1 MTGDVALTSALRNN
15 LLSLQNTQRQ
25 VDQTQQR
32 LSTGKKVNS
41 ALDNPLNFFRA
52 QSFGN
57 RASDLTTLLDGINLS
72 IRTIEE
78 ADKGI
83 TAINSLLDTAEAIVD
98 EAKSAY
104 NGSDTTVATIRGI
117 TSTTTSGGIP
127 AATATLDDLAGGI
140 DGFTGTDAV
149 SIEIEAFGTTVT
161 VSGLTGASTLQD
173 VIDGITGATVNGNAA
188 LTASYDSTTGELD
201 IGVNTGG
208 GFDVS
213 DVEEVRVTVTDNTAT
228 NNEDANINF
237 GGTIVRESSGES
249 TIYSGLYSQ
258 LNNLEDRY
266 DKILTEISATAN
278 DSVYNGINL
287 LKGNDLLTTF
297 NEDGTSNL
305 NTTGDDLTAT
315 GLGLSTADF
324 STRAN
329 VDSRSFELGDAT
341 KTVRDFGG
349 LIATDLSLIETRR
362 NFTEGTVNTLKAGAD
377 DLTLADLN
385 EEGANLLALQTRQQ
399 LGVTSL
405 SLASQAQQGVLRLF

>member
-1 MTGDVALTSALRNN
+1 MSSDVALTSALRNN

-25 VDQTQQR
+25 VDSTQFR

-57 RASDLTTLLDGINLS
+57 RASDLSGLLDGINLS

-83 TAINSLLDTAEAIVD
+83 TAINKLLDTAESIVD

-104 NGSDTTVATIRGI
+104 NGSTTDIATIRGL
-117 TSTTTSGGIP
+117 TTDGGVASAGSALSALSGGIKEF
-127 AATATLDDLAGGI
+127 AAGDE
-140 DGFTGTDAV
+140 FT
-149 SIEIEAFGTTVT
+149 IEIEALGTTISVT
-161 VSGLTGASTLQD
+161 VTAGDSITDLVAA
-173 VIDGITGATVNGNAA
+173 ITGATTAGDAP
-188 LTASYDSTTGELD
+188 LTASYNTTTGS
-201 IGVNTGG
+201 ISVSVNTAG

-213 DVEEVRVTVTDNTAT
+213 DVESVKITVDDQTAT
-228 NNEDANINF
+228 NDLSAAVNF

-249 TIYSGLYSQ
+249 TIYNGLYSTT
-258 LNNLEDRY
+258 NNLQDRY
-266 DKILTEISATAN
+266 DKILTEVTATAN
-278 DSVYNGINL
+278 DASFNGINL

-297 NEDGTSNL
+297 NETGTSNL
-305 NTTGDDLTAT
+305 STTGDDLTAE

-324 STRAN
+324 SSRAN
-329 VDSRSFELGDAT
+329 VDSRSAELNDAT
-341 KTVRDFGG
+341 KTVRNFGS
-349 LIATDLSLIETRR
+349 LIATDLSLIQTRR
-362 NFTEGTVNTLKAGAD
+362 DFTEQTVETLKAGAD

>member
-32 LSTGKKVNS
+32 LATGKKVNS

-57 RASDLTTLLDGINLS
+57 RSSDLTTLLDGINLS

-83 TAINSLLDTAEAIVD
+83 TAINKLLDTAESIVD

-104 NGSDTTVATIRGI
+104 NGQSSTVANLRSL
-117 TSTTTSGGIP
+117 STVGGNIGATTNVSLGALVSGGLQGFDAGDTIDFSLNVDG
-127 AATATLDDLAGGI
+127 ADLTFQATSATTLGALIGAFTAGGALGGGAT
-140 DGFTGTDAV
+140 DGAYITGNLTGGDLTFSVNNNDFA
-149 SIEIEAFGTTVT
+149 AFENLRITVT
-161 VSGLTGASTLQD
+161 EGGSGD
-173 VIDGITGATVNGNAA
+173 EPI
-188 LTASYDSTTGELD
+188 
-201 IGVNTGG
+201 VNT
-208 GFDVS
+208 
-213 DVEEVRVTVTDNTAT
+213 
-228 NNEDANINF
+228 
-237 GGTIVRESSGES
+237 GGTIVRDSSGET
-249 TIYSGLYSQ
+249 TIYSGLETTID
-258 LNNLEDRY
+258 NLESRY
-266 DKILTEISATAN
+266 DKVLTEISATAN
-278 DSVYNGINL
+278 DSSFNGINL

-305 NTTGDDLTAT
+305 STTGDDLTAE
-315 GLGLSTADF
+315 GLALSTADF
-324 STRAN
+324 QTRAN
-329 VDSRSFELGDAT
+329 LDTRSAQLSTAT
-341 KTVRDFGG
+341 STVRNFGS
-349 LIATDLSLIETRR
+349 LIATDLSLIQTRR
-362 NFTEGTVNTLKAGAD
+362 DFTESTIETLKGGAD

>member
-15 LLSLQNTQRQ
+15 LLTLQNTQRQ
-25 VDQTQQR
+25 ADQTQFR
-32 LSTGKKVNS
+32 LATGKKVNS

-72 IRTIEE
+72 VRTIEE

-83 TAINSLLDTAEAIVD
+83 TAINNLLDTAESIVD

-104 NGSDTTVATIRGI
+104 NGSSTSIATIRGI
-117 TSTTTSGGIP
+117 VSNTTTGGAAASG
-127 AATATLDDLAGGI
+127 ATLDDLIGGFDGIGAGDTI
-140 DGFTGTDAV
+140 D
-149 SIEIEAFGTTVT
+149 IEIEAFGTTTTISLAATDTLGGVVADLNQTT
-161 VSGLTGASTLQD
+161 VF
-173 VIDGITGATVNGNAA
+173 GNNRQ
-188 LTASYDSTTGELD
+188 LLNASYNAGELS
-201 IGVNTGG
+201 IAINT

-213 DVEEVRVTVTDNTAT
+213 DVESIKVTVN
-228 NNEDANINF
+228 DAGAADPDAAVNF
-237 GGTIVRESSGES
+237 GGTIVRDSSGQS
-249 TIYSGLYSQ
+249 NIYSGIYDQ
-258 LNNLEDRY
+258 VQNLQDRY

-278 DSVYNGINL
+278 DSSFNGINL

-315 GLGLSTADF
+315 GLSLSVADF
-324 STRAN
+324 TSRAN
-329 VDSRSFELGDAT
+329 VDSRSAELDDA
-341 KTVRDFGG
+341 KGTVRDFGG
-349 LIATDLSLIETRR
+349 LIATDLSLIQTRR
-362 NFTEGTVNTLKAGAD
+362 DFTESTIETLKAGAD

-399 LGVTSL
+399 LGTTSL
-405 SLASQAQQGVLRLF
+405 SLASQAQQSVLRLF

>member
-25 VDQTQQR
+25 VDQTQFR

-57 RASDLTTLLDGINLS
+57 RASDLSTLLDGINLS

-83 TAINSLLDTAEAIVD
+83 TAINKLLDTAESIID
-98 EAKSAY
+98 EAKTAY
-104 NGSDTTVATIRGI
+104 NGTDTNVGTIRGLQDNSTTTATVATGATLLSDLIGGINGFTSGADTITVSIEADGTTVSTTVAATGSLTDLIAAF
-117 TSTTTSGGIP
+117 TSGS
-127 AATATLDDLAGGI
+127 ATFGSSLLSASI
-140 DGFTGTDAV
+140 DGSGNLTITNSAGIANIESV
-149 SIEIEAFGTTVT
+149 SITVAD
-161 VSGLTGASTLQD
+161 VGGASSP
-173 VIDGITGATVNGNAA
+173 VA
-188 LTASYDSTTGELD
+188 
-201 IGVNTGG
+201 
-208 GFDVS
+208 
-213 DVEEVRVTVTDNTAT
+213 
-228 NNEDANINF
+228 NF
-237 GGTIVRESSGES
+237 GGTIVRESSGET
-249 TIYSGLYSQ
+249 TIYNGQQS
-258 LNNLEDRY
+258 NLENLQARY

-278 DSVYNGINL
+278 DSSFNGINL

-305 NTTGDDLTAT
+305 STTGDDLTAI
-315 GLGLSTADF
+315 GLSLSVADF
-324 STRAN
+324 STRAL
-329 VDSRSFELGDAT
+329 VDARSSELNDAT
-341 KTVRDFGG
+341 KTVRNFGS
-349 LIATDLSLIETRR
+349 LIATDLSLIQTRR
-362 NFTEGTVNTLKAGAD
+362 DFTEQTIETLKAGSD

>member
-15 LLSLQNTQRQ
+15 LLTLQNTQRQ
-25 VDQTQQR
+25 ADQTQFR
-32 LSTGKKVNS
+32 LATGKKVNS

-72 IRTIEE
+72 VRTIEE

-83 TAINSLLDTAEAIVD
+83 TAINNLLDTAESIVD

-104 NGSDTTVATIRGI
+104 NGSSTSIATIRGI
-117 TSTTTSGGIP
+117 VSNTTTGGAAASG
-127 AATATLDDLAGGI
+127 ATLDDLIGGFDGIGAGDTI
-140 DGFTGTDAV
+140 D
-149 SIEIEAFGTTVT
+149 IEIEAFGTTTTISLAATDTLGGVVADLNQTT
-161 VSGLTGASTLQD
+161 VF
-173 VIDGITGATVNGNAA
+173 GNNRQ
-188 LTASYDSTTGELD
+188 LLNASYNAGELS
-201 IGVNTGG
+201 IAINT

-213 DVEEVRVTVTDNTAT
+213 DVESIKVTVN
-228 NNEDANINF
+228 DAGAADPDAAVNF
-237 GGTIVRESSGES
+237 GGTIVRDSSGQS
-249 TIYSGLYSQ
+249 NIYSGIYDQ
-258 LNNLEDRY
+258 VQNLQDRY

-278 DSVYNGINL
+278 DSSFNGINL

-315 GLGLSTADF
+315 GLSLSVADF
-324 STRAN
+324 TSRAN
-329 VDSRSFELGDAT
+329 VDSRSAELDDA
-341 KTVRDFGG
+341 KGTVRDFGG
-349 LIATDLSLIETRR
+349 LIATDLSLIQTRR
-362 NFTEGTVNTLKAGAD
+362 DFTESTIETLKAGAD

-399 LGVTSL
+399 LGTTSL
-405 SLASQAQQGVLRLF
+405 SLASQAQQSVFRLF

>member
-15 LLSLQNTQRQ
+15 LLSLQDTQRQ
-25 VDQTQQR
+25 VDQTQFR

-52 QSFGN
+52 QSFSD

-83 TAINSLLDTAEAIVD
+83 TAINKLLDTAESIID

-104 NGSDTTVATIRGI
+104 NGSDRNIGTIRGLI
-117 TSTTTSGGIP
+117 STSTTTGV
-127 AATATLDDLAGGI
+127 ATTGMTLDDLAGGI
-140 DGFTGTDAV
+140 EGVGAGDTIDFT
-149 SIEIEAFGTTVT
+149 IEAFGTTTTIQIAAGDSITDVVNALNQTT
-161 VSGLTGASTLQD
+161 VFGNNRQLLN
-173 VIDGITGATVNGNAA
+173 ATFA
-188 LTASYDSTTGELD
+188 DGELS
-201 IGVNTGG
+201 IAVNTG
-208 GFDVS
+208 FEVS
-213 DVEEVRVTVTDNTAT
+213 DIESIDVTVN
-228 NNEDANINF
+228 DAGAADPDAEVNF
-237 GGTIVRESSGES
+237 GGTIIRDTSGQ
-249 TIYSGLYSQ
+249 TPIYAGLYSQ
-258 LNNLEDRY
+258 LENLESRY

-278 DSVYNGINL
+278 DSSFNGINL
-287 LKGNDLLTTF
+287 LKGNDLLTVF
-297 NEDGTSNL
+297 NEEGTSNL

-315 GLGLSTADF
+315 GLGLSVADF

-329 VDSRSFELGDAT
+329 VDTRSAQLDDAT
-341 KTVRDFGG
+341 TTVRDFGG
-349 LIATDLSLIETRR
+349 LIATDLSLIQTRR
-362 NFTEGTVNTLKAGAD
+362 NFTEQTIETLKAGSD